1 MWRRGTQ
8 AAARNRNP
16 RADSGSRSPHL
27 LSSIMRSAGDS
38 ERATSASDMGR
49 TRTTTL
55 MLSADCEEAAGP
67 CCEPEDAE
75 KVEKAPEEVGARG
88 RGGRGEGLVRPD
100 VGEGR
105 CVQAGQRRTW
115 RNRTQGLVCLDVR
128 RYRGRGAF
136 PGGPK

>member
-88 RGGRGEGLVRPD
+88 RGG
-100 VGEGR
+100 
-105 CVQAGQRRTW
+105 
-115 RNRTQGLVCLDVR
+115 
-128 RYRGRGAF
+128 
-136 PGGPK
+136 GGPTRDRLAMEGAIGDWGSERDDTGR